1 MEEQEVC
8 EFLLFQL
15 TETPFSTVVKTNTN
29 VYASSNKAKGSLH
42 QKDEFREHRSGE
54 PGDLGSKLFM
64 VNQQGWSQLSVGVS
78 MGMSYGPALPIPS
91 LLLPGAEREQH
102 SWPGQSPHPELR
114 QHPSFPCFSDE
125 YTHFTTNRIPAVTGP
140 PLHGTYTQKCT
151 PRSRG
156 LTKSILP
163 LKFYQK
169 YPFHCFHHCKSHTYL
184 YLSQRKYK

>member
-1 MEEQEVC
+1 MSMPLVIKQKEVSIEGCNLENIGQEN
-8 EFLLFQL
+8 Q
-15 TETPFSTVVKTNTN
+15 ETWDPNSSWWISRGG
-29 VYASSNKAKGSLH
+29 AS
-42 QKDEFREHRSGE
+42 F
-54 PGDLGSKLFM
+54 
-64 VNQQGWSQLSVGVS
+64 SVGVS

-91 LLLPGAEREQH
+91 LLLPGAEKGAGI
-102 SWPGQSPHPELR
+102 PGLQSPTCELR

-125 YTHFTTNRIPAVTGP
+125 YTHFTTNRIPAAHRP
-140 PLHGTYTQKCT
+140 PPSWHTLKNVP

>member
-1 MEEQEVC
+1 MSMPLVIKQKEVSIEGC
-8 EFLLFQL
+8 NLE
-15 TETPFSTVVKTNTN
+15 K
-29 VYASSNKAKGSLH
+29 
-42 QKDEFREHRSGE
+42 HRSGE

-64 VNQQGWSQLSVGVS
+64 VNQQGWSQLLSGRVHGH
-78 MGMSYGPALPIPS
+78 MSYGPALPIPS
-91 LLLPGAEREQH
+91 LLLPRSWEGSRH
-102 SWPGQSPHPELR
+102 SPACRVLPVNSGNIHLF
-114 QHPSFPCFSDE
+114 HASDE
-125 YTHFTTNRIPAVTGP
+125 YTHFTTNRIPAAHRP
-140 PLHGTYTQKCT
+140 PPSWHTLKNVP